1 MTFACRVTSPSAK
14 FSIMAPNPLAVL
26 KKGLSI
32 LKDTVKKRREGL
44 VARLKKKETISDADT
59 AWLDNDANQ
68 VDEDALIDKLDKA
81 SDYERGLSRL
91 NSQERGI
98 VAQLT
103 ELARETGETV
113 GKASGKRKSVC

>member
-1 MTFACRVTSPSAK
+1 
-14 FSIMAPNPLAVL
+14 MAPNPLAVL

-44 VARLKKKETISDADT
+44 VARLKKKEAISDADT

-91 NSQERGI
+91 DSQERGI

-103 ELARETGETV
+103 ELAGETGETV
-113 GKASGKRKSVC
+113 GKASGKRKSAC